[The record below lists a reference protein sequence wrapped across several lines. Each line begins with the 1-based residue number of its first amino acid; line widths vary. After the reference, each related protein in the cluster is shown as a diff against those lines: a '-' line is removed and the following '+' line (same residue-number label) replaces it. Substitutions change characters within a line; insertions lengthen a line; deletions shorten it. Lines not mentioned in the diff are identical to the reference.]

1 MNTAHRAAITVDSC
15 LQVDVDKQRSAIQYR
30 PVTHNQHAAFL
41 AHLSGVCHF
50 RRKFQ
55 VEGNIAHQPLLASEN

>member
-1 MNTAHRAAITVDSC
+1 MNTAHRAAIAGDSG
-15 LQVDVDKQRSAIQYR
+15 LQVDIDKQRSARQCH

-50 RRKFQ
+50 RRNFQ
-55 VEGNIAHQPLLASEN
+55 VEGNIAHQPRLLSEN